1 MRLAG
6 CQRRLAA
13 MDPSRA
19 VPSRHPQRCENLNG
33 FPSRLGRE
41 ERSMQVAAVLGS
53 HLSVDGAAVTLAA
66 AALILMAAI
75 GLRRMGETASTPG

>member
-1 MRLAG
+1 
-6 CQRRLAA
+6 
-13 MDPSRA
+13 
-19 VPSRHPQRCENLNG
+19 
-33 FPSRLGRE
+33 
-41 ERSMQVAAVLGS
+41 MQVAAVLGS